1 MPKEP
6 HLLCL
11 CHLEGAKWPHN
22 GDNVKNRVTRS
33 EVSLRAGPQGAS
45 HLWTDVL
52 NTDGF
57 PEV

>member
-1 MPKEP
+1 MVTM
-6 HLLCL
+6 LT
-11 CHLEGAKWPHN
+11 
-22 GDNVKNRVTRS
+22 RVTRS

-45 HLWTDVL
+45 HLWTYVL